1 MQDRV
6 KLLQDISAR
15 ERASRKAAETLLE
28 EKSLQLYE
36 KNQRVEKGRQAVE
49 FLNMHLINI
58 TSSSPDGII
67 TCSMQLKVLTINA
80 TTARQLKLAA
90 ADIKGQP
97 LERFIPGL
105 REKIIEQKKKNFE
118 ILETRVHRQDGSEF
132 IADIRGSLSLRGK
145 EKYIVLFVHDI
156 SRRLA
161 ARHEKKQMESQYDEA
176 RRLEAIGALS
186 AGIAHEINT
195 PIQYIG
201 DNLGFLLDTMEKIH
215 GSYLNYTALSQ
226 ALKAHKNPKEL
237 IDIIDQYNSD
247 IKLPLLIGDI
257 DEAIRES
264 LEGINQV
271 RDIILLMKEF
281 AHPGGSEQDEAD
293 INDTIK
299 GVIKIT
305 TSRHKGAAEIE
316 LDLCNTLPNLICRR
330 NQIRQVILNM
340 VLNAVDAI
348 EETQTQAGKIRI
360 ETRSD
365 ADSLYI
371 IISDTGP
378 GIPESLISKVFDPF
392 FTTKPVGKGTGQGLA
407 LAKDF
412 IVTGHNGDLRLIET
426 EGFNTSFEISLPLQ
440 KKENNL
446 LEQIYAA

>member
-1 MQDRV
+1 MDDRI

-15 ERASRKAAETLLE
+15 ERASRKAAEKLLE

-36 KNQRVEKGRQAVE
+36 KKESVEKARRHVE
-49 FLNMHLINI
+49 FLNMHLTNI
-58 TSSSPDGII
+58 MSSSPDGII
-67 TCSMQLKVLTINA
+67 TCSTKLKVLAINA
-80 TTARQLKLAA
+80 TTARQLRLTPAE
-90 ADIKGQP
+90 IKGKP
-97 LERFIPGL
+97 LELFIPGL
-105 REKIIEQKKKNFE
+105 RDKLLEQKKKSFE
-118 ILETRVHRQDGSEF
+118 IIETRVNRQDGSEF
-132 IADIRGSLSLRGK
+132 IADIRGSLSVRAN

-161 ARHEKKQMESQYDEA
+161 SRHEKKHMEAQYDEA

-201 DNLGFLLDTMEKIH
+201 DNLGFLLDTMKKVH
-215 GSYLNYTALSQ
+215 GSYLNYAALSQ
-226 ALKAHKNPKEL
+226 ALDGHQNFQEL
-237 IDIIDQYNSD
+237 VDVIDRHNTK
-247 IKLPLLIGDI
+247 IKLPLLIADI
-257 DEAIRES
+257 HEAIRES
-264 LEGINQV
+264 LEGIHQV

-293 INDTIK
+293 INETIE

-305 TSRHKGAAEIE
+305 NSRHSGVADIE
-316 LDLCNTLPNLICRR
+316 LDLSKTLPHLTCRR

-348 EETQTQAGKIRI
+348 EETQIKPGKIRI

-365 ADSLYI
+365 AQNIYI
-371 IISDTGP
+371 AISDTGP
-378 GIPESLISKVFDPF
+378 GIPEALVSKIFDPF

-412 IVTGHNGDLRLIET
+412 IVTGHNGGLRLIET
-426 EGFNTSFEISLPLQ
+426 EGFNTSFEISLPIK
-440 KKENNL
+440 KKEKNP
-446 LEQIYAA
+446 LELINAA

>member
-49 FLNMHLINI
+49 FLNMHLTNI

-186 AGIAHEINT
+186 AGIAQI
-195 PIQYIG
+195 
-201 DNLGFLLDTMEKIH
+201 
-215 GSYLNYTALSQ
+215 A
-226 ALKAHKNPKEL
+226 
-237 IDIIDQYNSD
+237 
-247 IKLPLLIGDI
+247 
-257 DEAIRES
+257 
-264 LEGINQV
+264 
-271 RDIILLMKEF
+271 F
-281 AHPGGSEQDEAD
+281 A
-293 INDTIK
+293 
-299 GVIKIT
+299 
-305 TSRHKGAAEIE
+305 
-316 LDLCNTLPNLICRR
+316 
-330 NQIRQVILNM
+330 
-340 VLNAVDAI
+340 
-348 EETQTQAGKIRI
+348 
-360 ETRSD
+360 
-365 ADSLYI
+365 YW
-371 IISDTGP
+371 
-378 GIPESLISKVFDPF
+378 
-392 FTTKPVGKGTGQGLA
+392 
-407 LAKDF
+407 
-412 IVTGHNGDLRLIET
+412 GH
-426 EGFNTSFEISLPLQ
+426 
-440 KKENNL
+440 
-446 LEQIYAA
+446 

>member
-1 MQDRV
+1 MEARI
-6 KLLQDISAR
+6 KLLQDMSAR
-15 ERASRKAAETLLE
+15 ERASRKAAEKLLE
-28 EKSLQLYE
+28 ERSLQLYE
-36 KNQRVEKGRQAVE
+36 KNQRVEKGLREVE
-49 FLNMHLINI
+49 YLNMHLTNI

-67 TCSMQLKVLTINA
+67 TCSTQLEVLNINA
-80 TTARQLKLAA
+80 TTARQLKVTG
-90 ADIKGQP
+90 ADIKGQS

-105 REKIIEQKKKNFE
+105 RKKIIEQKKRSFE
-118 ILETRVHRQDGSEF
+118 ILETRVQRLDGSEF
-132 IADIRGSLSLRGK
+132 IADIRGSLSVRAN

-156 SRRLA
+156 SHRLA
-161 ARHEKKQMESQYDEA
+161 ARHEKKQMEAQFDEA

-201 DNLGFLLDTMEKIH
+201 DNLAFLLDTMEKVH
-215 GSYLNYTALSQ
+215 GSYLNYAALSQ
-226 ALKAHKNPKEL
+226 ALKAHKNPEEL
-237 IDIIDQYNSD
+237 IQSIDQYNSK
-247 IKLPLLIGDI
+247 IKLPVLIGDI
-257 DEAIRES
+257 HEAIQES

-305 TSRHKGAAEIE
+305 TSRHKGTAEIE
-316 LDLCNTLPNLICRR
+316 LDLCETLPQLICRR

-348 EETQTQAGKIRI
+348 EETQSLSGKIRI
-360 ETRSD
+360 ETR
-365 ADSLYI
+365 ADEQNLYI

-378 GIPESLISKVFDPF
+378 GIPEALVTKVFDPF

-412 IVTGHNGDLRLIET
+412 IVTGHNGGLRLIET
-426 EGFNTSFEISLPLQ
+426 EGYNTSFEISLPIMKKQ
-440 KKENNL
+440 KNP
-446 LEQIYAA
+446 LEKIHAA